1 MSWISPLK
9 SQKANAFVKKH
20 PILSPLVA
28 FFVLIFFL
36 NILDSK
42 VGKPQLGILPIE
54 GVIMQSDLAL
64 KKIKDFKNDAN
75 IKGVIV
81 RINSP
86 GGAVAPSQEIYE
98 ELLRLKK
105 VKPVYASIGTVG
117 ASGGYYI
124 AAAAD
129 KIYAMPGSLT
139 GSIGVIMQ
147 SMNVGELTKKIGLRF
162 ETLKAGKNKDVGNA
176 FRPMTSEERSLL
188 NNLLEQTHRQ
198 FIADV
203 QSQRQLPEDTLKR
216 VTDGRVLTGT
226 EAKKTGLIDDL
237 LTFAR
242 VQEQLAQDLGLGDNY
257 EITYS
262 LDPKERF
269 LKDLEME
276 NLLPSLLGL
285 KTMAPEKGLYYLM
298 DIGL

>member
-1 MSWISPLK
+1 M
-9 SQKANAFVKKH
+9 
-20 PILSPLVA
+20 
-28 FFVLIFFL
+28 
-36 NILDSK
+36 
-42 VGKPQLGILPIE
+42 GILPIE

-64 KKIKDFKNDAN
+64 KKIKAFKNDSN
-75 IKGVIV
+75 IKGVII

-105 VKPVYASIGTVG
+105 IKPVYASIGTVG

-147 SMNVGELTKKIGLRF
+147 SMNVAELTKKIGLRF

-176 FRPMTSEERSLL
+176 FRPMTTEERSLL
-188 NNLLEQTHRQ
+188 NNLLSETHRQ

-203 QSQRQLPEDTLKR
+203 QSQRQLPEAILKE

-226 EAKKTGLIDDL
+226 QAKEVGLVDDL

-242 VQEQLAQDLGLGDNY
+242 VQEQLAHDLGLGDNF

-285 KTMAPEKGLYYLM
+285 KTLAPEKGLFYLM
-298 DIGL
+298 DI